1 MVAKTIR
8 FFDAFSGVGG
18 FREGLTRAGG
28 FSCVGHCE
36 IDKYAEQSYRL
47 LFDTEGEWYCDDAR
61 KMQPDDMPD
70 FELLCGGFPCQAFS
84 VAGKRAGFADPRG
97 TLFFEIARLAQ
108 ARRPAYLLLENVP
121 GLLTHDQGRTFS
133 AILATLNDLGYRV
146 EWMVLNSADFRVPQV
161 RKRVFIVGY
170 LDPRCAGKILPVFGT
185 NGKTLI
191 QILGG
196 SQGYR
201 VYDPRGTACTQT
213 AGGGGKGVKS
223 IAGLAYSLFLIVYMV
238 LPAVFSGYSPI
249 LMSIICGVLST
260 AVTLLLLNGNSE
272 KTWAAILSTVIGVI
286 CSLLFF
292 LIMSLLVH
300 IDGFSSSE
308 AEGLVLISQETGLQ
322 IKDVLFAGV
331 LISSLGAIMDTGM
344 SIVSA
349 LYEVYTHNPGLGT
362 KELFLSGIEM
372 GKDMIGTMTNT
383 LILAFTGSAFIT
395 LLVFLSYQV
404 QADQLFNSNYLTIE
418 IAQGIC
424 GTFGIVLTVPVA
436 SAVTAAFLARK
447 KNA

>member
-1 MVAKTIR
+1 MWNRIKENAIVLLIIAVTVLVTVLLQN
-8 FFDAFSGVGG
+8 FG
-18 FREGLTRAGG
+18 FQSYARYASDNLHYERAVVVEVLSEDLEYDENLEITLGTQVLQVRMLNGEEEGNTLEVTNYLTQTHN
-28 FSCVGHCE
+28 V
-36 IDKYAEQSYRL
+36 YAEEGTRL
-47 LFDTEGEWYCDDAR
+47 IINADRPEGD
-61 KMQPDDMPD
+61 
-70 FELLCGGFPCQAFS
+70 
-84 VAGKRAGFADPRG
+84 VDPYYTVYNYDR
-97 TLFFEIARLAQ
+97 T
-108 ARRPAYLLLENVP
+108 VP
-121 GLLTHDQGRTFS
+121 MIS
-133 AILATLNDLGYRV
+133 C
-146 EWMVLNSADFRVPQV
+146 
-161 RKRVFIVGY
+161 FIV
-170 LDPRCAGKILPVFGT
+170 LAAAVICI
-185 NGKTLI
+185 
-191 QILGG
+191 
-196 SQGYR
+196 
-201 VYDPRGTACTQT
+201 
-213 AGGGGKGVKS
+213 GGGKGVKS

-349 LYEVYTHNPGLGT
+349 LYEVYTHNQGLT
-362 KELFLSGIEM
+362 AKELFRSGIEM

-395 LLVFLSYQV
+395 LLVFLSYHV
-404 QADQLFNSNYLTIE
+404 QPAQLFNSNYLTIE

-424 GTFGIVLTVPVA
+424 GTFGIVLTVPAA
-436 SAVTAAFLARK
+436 SAIAAVLLAK
-447 KNA
+447 KKSIK

>member
-1 MVAKTIR
+1 MWNRIKENAIVLLIIAVTVVVTVLLQNFGFQSYSR
-8 FFDAFSGVGG
+8 FASDTLHYERAVVVEVLSEDLEYDENLEITLGTQVLQVRMLNGEE
-18 FREGLTRAGG
+18 EGNTLEVTNYLTQTHN
-28 FSCVGHCE
+28 V
-36 IDKYAEQSYRL
+36 YAEEGSRL
-47 LFDTEGEWYCDDAR
+47 IINADRPEGDVEPYYTVYNYDR
-61 KMQPDDMPD
+61 
-70 FELLCGGFPCQAFS
+70 
-84 VAGKRAGFADPRG
+84 
-97 TLFFEIARLAQ
+97 T
-108 ARRPAYLLLENVP
+108 VP
-121 GLLTHDQGRTFS
+121 MIS
-133 AILATLNDLGYRV
+133 C
-146 EWMVLNSADFRVPQV
+146 
-161 RKRVFIVGY
+161 FIV
-170 LDPRCAGKILPVFGT
+170 LAAAVICI
-185 NGKTLI
+185 
-191 QILGG
+191 
-196 SQGYR
+196 
-201 VYDPRGTACTQT
+201 
-213 AGGGGKGVKS
+213 GGGKGVKS

-349 LYEVYTHNPGLGT
+349 LYEVYTHNQGLT
-362 KELFLSGIEM
+362 VKELFRSGIEM

-404 QADQLFNSNYLTIE
+404 QPAQLFNSNYLTIE

-424 GTFGIVLTVPVA
+424 GTFGIVLTVPAA
-436 SAVTAAFLARK
+436 SAIAAVLLAK
-447 KNA
+447 KKSLNK

>member
-1 MVAKTIR
+1 MWNRIKENSIV
-8 FFDAFSGVGG
+8 
-18 FREGLTRAGG
+18 
-28 FSCVGHCE
+28 
-36 IDKYAEQSYRL
+36 
-47 LFDTEGEWYCDDAR
+47 LF
-61 KMQPDDMPD
+61 
-70 FELLCGGFPCQAFS
+70 
-84 VAGKRAGFADPRG
+84 
-97 TLFFEIARLAQ
+97 I
-108 ARRPAYLLLENVP
+108 
-121 GLLTHDQGRTFS
+121 
-133 AILATLNDLGYRV
+133 ILATVIAAVLLQRFSFQSYSRYASDTLHYEKAVVVEVSDESLEYDEGLEIYLGTQELKV
-146 EWMVLNSADFRVPQV
+146 EMLDGEEEGSIIDVTNYLTQTHNVYAEEGTKLIINADRPDNIDPYYTVYNYDRTLPMAGC
-161 RKRVFIVGY
+161 FIVLAAAIICIG
-170 LDPRCAGKILPVFGT
+170 R
-185 NGKTLI
+185 
-191 QILGG
+191 
-196 SQGYR
+196 
-201 VYDPRGTACTQT
+201 
-213 AGGGGKGVKS
+213 GKGVKA
-223 IAGLAYSLFLIVYMV
+223 IAGLAYSLFMIIYLV

-249 LMSIICGVLST
+249 WMSILCGILST
-260 AVTLLLLNGNSE
+260 AVTLLLLNGQSE
-272 KTWAAILSTVIGVI
+272 KTWAAILSTTVGVT
-286 CSLLFF
+286 CSLLLF
-292 LIMSLLVH
+292 LIMSHLVH

-308 AEGLVLISQETGLQ
+308 AEGLVLINQETGLK

>member
-1 MVAKTIR
+1 MWNRIKENAIVLLIIAVTVLVTVLLQNFGFQSYSR
-8 FFDAFSGVGG
+8 FASDTLHYERAVVVEVLSEDLEYDKNLEITLGTQVLQVRMLNGEE
-18 FREGLTRAGG
+18 EGNTLEVTNYLTQTHN
-28 FSCVGHCE
+28 V
-36 IDKYAEQSYRL
+36 YAEEGTRL
-47 LFDTEGEWYCDDAR
+47 IINADRPEGDVEPYYTVYNYDR
-61 KMQPDDMPD
+61 
-70 FELLCGGFPCQAFS
+70 
-84 VAGKRAGFADPRG
+84 
-97 TLFFEIARLAQ
+97 T
-108 ARRPAYLLLENVP
+108 VP
-121 GLLTHDQGRTFS
+121 MIS
-133 AILATLNDLGYRV
+133 C
-146 EWMVLNSADFRVPQV
+146 
-161 RKRVFIVGY
+161 FIV
-170 LDPRCAGKILPVFGT
+170 LAAAVICI
-185 NGKTLI
+185 
-191 QILGG
+191 
-196 SQGYR
+196 
-201 VYDPRGTACTQT
+201 
-213 AGGGGKGVKS
+213 GGGKGVKS

-322 IKDVLFAGV
+322 IKDVLFFFF

-349 LYEVYTHNPGLGT
+349 LYEVYTHNQGLT
-362 KELFLSGIEM
+362 AKELFRSGIEM

-404 QADQLFNSNYLTIE
+404 QPAQLFNSNYLTIE

-424 GTFGIVLTVPVA
+424 GTFGIVLTVPSA
-436 SAVTAAFLARK
+436 SAIAAVLLAK
-447 KNA
+447 KKSLNK

>member
-1 MVAKTIR
+1 MWNRIKENSIV
-8 FFDAFSGVGG
+8 
-18 FREGLTRAGG
+18 
-28 FSCVGHCE
+28 
-36 IDKYAEQSYRL
+36 
-47 LFDTEGEWYCDDAR
+47 LF
-61 KMQPDDMPD
+61 
-70 FELLCGGFPCQAFS
+70 
-84 VAGKRAGFADPRG
+84 
-97 TLFFEIARLAQ
+97 I
-108 ARRPAYLLLENVP
+108 
-121 GLLTHDQGRTFS
+121 
-133 AILATLNDLGYRV
+133 ILATVIAAVLLQRYSFQSYSRYASDTLHYEKAVVVEVSDEDLEYDDGLEIYLGTQELKV
-146 EWMVLNSADFRVPQV
+146 EMLDGEEKGSTIEVTNYLTQTHNVYAEEGTKLIINADRPDNIDPYYTVYNYDRTLPMAGC
-161 RKRVFIVGY
+161 FIVLAAAIICIG
-170 LDPRCAGKILPVFGT
+170 R
-185 NGKTLI
+185 
-191 QILGG
+191 
-196 SQGYR
+196 
-201 VYDPRGTACTQT
+201 
-213 AGGGGKGVKS
+213 GKGVKA
-223 IAGLAYSLFLIVYMV
+223 IAGLVYSLFMIIYLV

-249 LMSIICGVLST
+249 WMSILCGILST
-260 AVTLLLLNGNSE
+260 AVTLLLLNGQSE
-272 KTWAAILSTVIGVI
+272 KTWAAILSTTAGVI

-292 LIMSLLVH
+292 LIMSHLVH

-308 AEGLVLISQETGLQ
+308 AEGLVLINQETGLK

-404 QADQLFNSNYLTIE
+404 QASQLFNSNYLTIE